1 MIFSF
6 SVVCLQSRTRNRKQW
21 SLVLVLLCAVF
32 SELSTVVK
40 YRLLLPT
47 GTPWVVHNSDSYFI
61 LTQTYFTLWKYLQNY
76 SHIQLPLVLY
86 GIINP
91 LNTVRWKFWWSKN
104 IWRQSSP
111 ITMWV
116 ILWMGDM
123 QKASCHLL
131 PLSTCVLP
139 SQIQNRAPWWKTNSS
154 HRIMKW
160 WRVEISP
167 RDY

>member
-6 SVVCLQSRTRNRKQW
+6 SVVCLRSRTRNRKQW

-91 LNTVRWKFWWSKN
+91 LNTVRWKFSWSKN
-104 IWRQSSP
+104 IWRQSS
-111 ITMWV
+111 
-116 ILWMGDM
+116 
-123 QKASCHLL
+123 
-131 PLSTCVLP
+131 STTFYSNNNAGNSLNGWHAKSILP
-139 SQIQNRAPWWKTNSS
+139 SAALVNMCAALTNTEQSTL
-154 HRIMKW
+154 M
-160 WRVEISP
+160 EN
-167 RDY
+167 